1 MLAHHD
7 RFVGHGRHVGAAGG
21 ARAHH
26 HGNLRNALGAHIGLV
41 EEDPPEMLTVGEH
54 LVLARQVGAAG
65 VHQVDTRQA
74 VLLGDGLGAQ
84 VFFNGQR
91 VIGAAFDRGIVGH
104 NHAFDAFHPADA
116 GNHPGSRDVFAI
128 HLVGGQ
134 LAQLEKRRT
143 RIEQT
148 VDTLAGQQFAA

>member
-1 MLAHHD
+1 MLAV
-7 RFVGHGRHVGAAGG
+7 R
-21 ARAHH
+21 
-26 HGNLRNALGAHIGLV
+26 
-41 EEDPPEMLTVGEH
+41 EH

-84 VFFNGQR
+84 VLFDGQR

-104 NHAFDAFHPADA
+104 DHAFDAFHPADA

-128 HLVGGQ
+128 HLMSCQ
-134 LAQLEKRRT
+134 LAQLEKR
-143 RIEQT
+143 
-148 VDTLAGQQFAA
+148 